1 MKWKVSN
8 TLFVLSILIFAIG
21 VAFNYAQ
28 VKQSVES
35 SLEKA
40 RRMKREK
47 SEARKREEEIQ
58 EEEYKEDIN
67 EEIITIINNK
77 DGE

>member
-8 TLFVLSILIFAIG
+8 TLFLLAILIFALG

-28 VKQSVES
+28 VKNSVES

-40 RRMKREK
+40 RRTKKEKAEAKKRAE
-47 SEARKREEEIQ
+47 EDQLAEEE
-58 EEEYKEDIN
+58 IN

>member
-47 SEARKREEEIQ
+47 SEARKREEEI
-58 EEEYKEDIN
+58 E
-67 EEIITIINNK
+67 
-77 DGE
+77 